1 MARPPGGRTSPVRWV
16 LFVVL
21 LVTPVI
27 IVRALAARGPSARE
41 QLEPIRQSLHELR
54 VQLDSC
60 RVEANGEEDD
70 FRSHS
75 DAADS
80 LAVRLRQLESLH
92 ADGVPADSYP
102 VYLDVF
108 REYDDA
114 VSGWDQKADAAR
126 GAWEECRRLTEDH
139 NRLADSLRGSLVDLG
154 MWPEDGGQ

>member
-1 MARPPGGRTSPVRWV
+1 MARVQGGPGSPVRWV

-21 LVTPVI
+21 LITPVVV
-27 IVRALAARGPSARE
+27 VRALAARGPSARE
-41 QLEPIRQSLHELR
+41 QLEPLRQSLHDIR

-60 RVEANGEEDD
+60 RVDAVGEEND
-70 FRSHS
+70 FRTHS

-80 LAVRLRQLESLH
+80 LGARLRQLESLH

-126 GAWEECRRLTEDH
+126 GAWEECRQLTEDH
-139 NRLADSLRGSLVDLG
+139 NHLADSLRASLVDLG
-154 MWPEDGGQ
+154 MWPEGLSP

>member
-1 MARPPGGRTSPVRWV
+1 MPRSKRPHSPIKWV
-16 LFVVL
+16 LLVVL
-21 LVTPVI
+21 LVMPIVV
-27 IVRALAARGPSARE
+27 VRALAARSPTPRE
-41 QLEPIRQSLHELR
+41 QLDPLRESLHTLR

-60 RVEANGEEDD
+60 RVGATDEEDD
-70 FRSHS
+70 FRTHS

-114 VSGWDQKADAAR
+114 VSGWDDKAEAAR
-126 GAWEECRRLTEDH
+126 GAWEQCRELTETH
-139 NRLADSLRGSLVDLG
+139 NQLADSLRASLVELG
-154 MWPEDGGQ
+154 MWPENAP